1 MEKLAGIWIRQ
12 IIAVNIQ
19 DKARIRVSTV
29 LNQVCNHSDQQLV
42 YREWLSVIPL
52 EKCAENYLHQVITAQ
67 KNKCYFLWLSKKIEH
82 FYFSADFLSHVYAAA
97 NSTIGYGLKL

>member
-42 YREWLSVIPL
+42 YRE
-52 EKCAENYLHQVITAQ
+52 
-67 KNKCYFLWLSKKIEH
+67 
-82 FYFSADFLSHVYAAA
+82 
-97 NSTIGYGLKL
+97 